1 MESIM
6 SNENHNSTE
15 NWSRK
20 LEDLDSLA
28 EATMFDKNASWEKL
42 FVRLGGK
49 KRGKKAIWYWVAAAC
64 ILFALMIPLLFSSNK
79 IHRSGKD
86 AISQRQPEIKTFMRK
101 MPDKTDS
108 IKTVNPA
115 LSGENGMAI
124 ANKSYKTGNRVI
136 FRKPINKI
144 RLYDTV
150 SMQNLVSGTVDNP
163 IKTID
168 TAAYFATTIPVK
180 KKLPVVHINELG
192 DPVNVPEEVARN
204 SDNRSFLF
212 LKLASQEVYSNS
224 SAPATKDFATINLKT
239 PSN

>member
-1 MESIM
+1 M

-15 NWSRK
+15 NWRSK

-28 EATMFDKNASWEKL
+28 EETMFDKNASWEKL
-42 FVRLGGK
+42 YARLGGK
-49 KRGKKAIWYWVAAAC
+49 KRAKKAIWYWAAAAC
-64 ILFALMIPLLFSSNK
+64 ILFALMIPVIFSSNK

-86 AISQRQPEIKTFMRK
+86 AISQRQPEIKAFIRK
-101 MPDKTDS
+101 MPGKKDS
-108 IKTVNPA
+108 IKVVNFVLSEENTITV
-115 LSGENGMAI
+115 GY
-124 ANKSYKTGNRVI
+124 KSNKTGKRTI
-136 FRKPINKI
+136 FRKPVNKI

-150 SMQNLVSGTVDNP
+150 SMQNLVAGTVDNP
-163 IKTID
+163 IKTVD
-168 TAAYFATTIPVK
+168 SAAYFAATIPVK